1 MNNLFNNHN
10 KNDLDNKEFSEN
22 HASNINNINSNDSNI
37 TILDFQK
44 NIEKRF
50 SITSPRSLLALKIC
64 GYKQEELYK
73 LTFNEFVKTYPEIK
87 NISKEFQE
95 HRYFYF
101 DKNREEK
108 ITKVINIRQQIID
121 EKFRENNKLLNNK
134 ENDCSITDNSKN
146 LNKSNS
152 FLSINFNKSL
162 KHYTLLNN
170 INNRNK
176 NQISLNYNSF
186 TSKSVINNQEKPPPL
201 SDRSQ
206 KLIDYYKLKNENE
219 LLNVLSNEV
228 NRKLIKKKLL
238 NKEFFKMEFEKQKKQ
253 KIEEKKYEEQ
263 KKLELVRSAK
273 YKIIKE
279 KEEKLLKEYQ
289 EKEKKIKI
297 RLEQEKQKSKEKE
310 KEYQEKNL
318 EKKIKYNLY
327 KMQKEK
333 EYDNIQLK
341 NDQKI
346 KKYEEDE
353 KKRLINLIKHRE
365 IIEHDR
371 KLQSQ
376 KTKELIQKRDDNI
389 FSKSQDIM
397 ESYKNK
403 EHITEKILQKFEKER
418 MENYL
423 LKKTENDNMKLERD
437 KKKQNILKIK
447 EAMILKN
454 KLRMKQIEER
464 QNEMEINYKK
474 IKEEKRNNLKLEEIK
489 RNQKLK
495 SYEKERNV
503 KKINILENIKN
514 KENKYKE
521 LCRQRD
527 DKIKKKIEEI
537 NIKKFFMEDKI
548 KNLKNIYDFQRENL
562 KKEIELKLKKAEDY
576 KKEQH
581 KINEDKKEI
590 IRQIKNN
597 NNIFKE
603 REKEILHQKEIN
615 LQILEGTKDLLNGN
629 PELEKLI
636 SKYKNSLEDKNEN
649 KSN

>member
-1 MNNLFNNHN
+1 
-10 KNDLDNKEFSEN
+10 
-22 HASNINNINSNDSNI
+22 
-37 TILDFQK
+37 
-44 NIEKRF
+44 
-50 SITSPRSLLALKIC
+50 
-64 GYKQEELYK
+64 
-73 LTFNEFVKTYPEIK
+73 
-87 NISKEFQE
+87 
-95 HRYFYF
+95 
-101 DKNREEK
+101 
-108 ITKVINIRQQIID
+108 
-121 EKFRENNKLLNNK
+121 
-134 ENDCSITDNSKN
+134 
-146 LNKSNS
+146 
-152 FLSINFNKSL
+152 
-162 KHYTLLNN
+162 
-170 INNRNK
+170 
-176 NQISLNYNSF
+176 
-186 TSKSVINNQEKPPPL
+186 
-201 SDRSQ
+201 
-206 KLIDYYKLKNENE
+206 
-219 LLNVLSNEV
+219 
-228 NRKLIKKKLL
+228 
-238 NKEFFKMEFEKQKKQ
+238 
-253 KIEEKKYEEQ
+253 
-263 KKLELVRSAK
+263 
-273 YKIIKE
+273 
-279 KEEKLLKEYQ
+279 
-289 EKEKKIKI
+289 
-297 RLEQEKQKSKEKE
+297 
-310 KEYQEKNL
+310 
-318 EKKIKYNLY
+318 
-327 KMQKEK
+327 MQKEK

-603 REKEILHQKEIN
+603 REKEILHQK
-615 LQILEGTKDLLNGN
+615 
-629 PELEKLI
+629 
-636 SKYKNSLEDKNEN
+636 
-649 KSN
+649 